1 MVIRGHFQNG
11 VVIPDEPVNVPE
23 GTTVRIE
30 VIKSDQHQT
39 SPRVGGMWKGQVVI
53 ADDFD
58 VLPADLRMRLGSA
71 SNEIA
76 P

>member
-11 VVIPDEPVNVPE
+11 VIVPDEPVSLPE

-30 VIKSDQHQT
+30 VVDIEAKKLK
-39 SPRVGGMWKGQVVI
+39 RLGGMWKGRVVI

-58 VLPADLRMRLGSA
+58 TLPHELADAFGVGI
-71 SNEIA
+71 E
-76 P
+76 

>member
-30 VIKSDQHQT
+30 VIKSDQQQT

-53 ADDFD
+53 SDDFD
-58 VLPADLRMRLGSA
+58 VLPADLADAFGVGI
-71 SNEIA
+71 E
-76 P
+76 

>member
-11 VVIPDEPVNVPE
+11 VIVPDEPVSLPE

-30 VIKSDQHQT
+30 VVDLEPTKLK
-39 SPRVGGMWKGQVVI
+39 RRGGMWKCRVVI

-58 VLPADLRMRLGSA
+58 TLPPELADAFGGGI
-71 SNEIA
+71 E
-76 P
+76 

>member
-11 VVIPDEPVNVPE
+11 VIVPDEPVSLPE

-30 VIKSDQHQT
+30 VVDIEPKKSKRH
-39 SPRVGGMWKGQVVI
+39 GGMWKGRVVI

-58 VLPADLRMRLGSA
+58 TLPPELADAFGVGI
-71 SNEIA
+71 E
-76 P
+76 